1 MLNLKVRIPALD
13 RDTEDQPAIP
23 LSVPTMEEI
32 RALAEALHRKG
43 QPFDGEMWGWPVSYE
58 PEDPTPPI
66 DSRMTFTPASFT
78 IGVFG
83 VWFVSLTWERGR
95 TAAPTVFLDAEVV
108 TQPTPA

>member
-13 RDTEDQPAIP
+13 WDTEKQPAIP

-32 RALAEALHRKG
+32 RPLAEALHRKG
-43 QPFDGEMWGWPVSYE
+43 QQFDGEMWGWPASYE
-58 PEDPTPPI
+58 PEDASPPI

-83 VWFVSLTWERGR
+83 VWFVSLTWEHGQ
-95 TAAPTVFLDAEVV
+95 AAEPTVFLDADVV
-108 TQPTPA
+108 TQPVPA